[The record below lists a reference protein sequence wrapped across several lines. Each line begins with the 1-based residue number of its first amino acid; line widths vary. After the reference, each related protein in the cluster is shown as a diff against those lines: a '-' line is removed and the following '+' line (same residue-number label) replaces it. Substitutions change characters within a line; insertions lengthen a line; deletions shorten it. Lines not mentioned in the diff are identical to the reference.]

1 MEQFGPMTYRVARAM
16 LSLERQAWADFKTI
30 GAATGQYRE
39 RLSHHIN
46 KMLRAGLVQRRKST
60 TKATS
65 YEWRLTGAGRAFA
78 LGPMPADIVWNDRPD
93 YSHQPLAE
101 ALGMPRKA
109 PKPTGGRVHLSV
121 DRRS

>member
-46 KMLRAGLVQRRKST
+46 KMLRAGLVQRRKSPA
-60 TKATS
+60 KATS

-101 ALGMPRKA
+101 ASACRAKRPSLRA
-109 PKPTGGRVHLSV
+109 AAFTSCV